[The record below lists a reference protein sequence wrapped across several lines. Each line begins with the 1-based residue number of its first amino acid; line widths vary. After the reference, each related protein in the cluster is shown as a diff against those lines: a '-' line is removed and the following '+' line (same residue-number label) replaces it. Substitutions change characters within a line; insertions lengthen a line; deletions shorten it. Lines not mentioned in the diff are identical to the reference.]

1 MSMESVTL
9 EWMQN
14 LQRTAVPLTI
24 LGTLSKTGQLTAY
37 YEMLLAT
44 IDAQAAARA
53 APFAAS
59 AGGGAIAAGAIPVAV
74 AVGVWVALGAGYYQA
89 RQIVRQENTMSGFSQ
104 GLVCGLLRWTYD
116 QTLDRFRRPTLHINQ
131 FDRQTDEI
139 RVTSYIEGLRKGFT
153 AGTLMPRAAVKPFL
167 ARLRQL
173 ANLPPMTAED
183 WNGRRNTQI
192 SYVIALAG
200 AGRRHGLVRPE

>member
-1 MSMESVTL
+1 MSAESVTL
-9 EWMQN
+9 EWIRNIQN
-14 LQRTAVPLTI
+14 NGAALTV
-24 LGTLSKTGQLTAY
+24 LGTLSAKGQLSAY

-44 IDAQAAARA
+44 MDAQAAARA

-59 AGGGAIAAGAIPVAV
+59 AGAGAIAAGAIPVAV
-74 AVGVWVALGAGYYQA
+74 AVGVWMALGSGYYQA
-89 RQIVRQENTMSGFSQ
+89 RQMVQQENAMSGFSQ

-116 QTLDRFRRPTLHINQ
+116 QTLDRFRRPTLHINH
-131 FDRQTDEI
+131 FDERTDEI
-139 RVTSYIEGLRKGFT
+139 RVTAYIDGLRKGFT

-167 ARLRQL
+167 DRLRQL
-173 ANLPPMTAED
+173 ANVRPVTAKD
-183 WNGRRNTQI
+183 WNGQRNAQI